1 MFSFHYRINP
11 SIKVILTNN
20 ATVWDRINPS
30 IKVIVTNNATV
41 WECIVTVPNGDI
53 VNSISGNDP
62 VDILAA
68 AIQSV
73 IESGMAP
80 GQNVIVSNCEI
91 CDAPA
96 VVLDS
101 LTIGGDRRI
110 LIAHCS
116 H

>member
-1 MFSFHYRINP
+1 MISFHYRINP
-11 SIKVILTNN
+11 SIKVIL
-20 ATVWDRINPS
+20 INDAP
-30 IKVIVTNNATV
+30 V
-41 WECIVTVPNGDI
+41 WECIVTIPNGDI

-73 IESGMAP
+73 IKSGMAP
-80 GQNVIVSNCEI
+80 GQSVIVSDCEL

-96 VVLDS
+96 AILDS
-101 LTIGGDRRI
+101 LAIGGDRRI

>member
-11 SIKVILTNN
+11 SIKVI
-20 ATVWDRINPS
+20 VINDAP
-30 IKVIVTNNATV
+30 V
-41 WECIVTVPNGDI
+41 WECIVTVSSGEI

-73 IESGMAP
+73 IDNAMAP
-80 GQNVIVSNCEI
+80 GQSVTISNCEL

-96 VVLDS
+96 VILDS
-101 LTIGGDRRI
+101 LSIGGDRRI
-110 LIAHCS
+110 LISRCS